1 MKEDSNNCDFY
12 MNKFYYTYI
21 KPYVASKTKWSYFSF
36 HNSIVIDIRVNGEI
50 KKNLFDKHILTH
62 LINSQMYSTTV
73 SKEIIHSYSFS
84 TSLLRYLI
92 IKDLID

>member
-1 MKEDSNNCDFY
+1 

-21 KPYVASKTKWSYFSF
+21 KPYVASKTHWSYFSF
-36 HNSIVIDIRVNGEI
+36 PNSIVIDIRVKREI
-50 KKNLFDKHILTH
+50 KKNIFDKYILTH
-62 LINSQMYSTTV
+62 LINSQMLTTTI
-73 SKEIIHSYSFS
+73 SKEIVYSYSFS